1 MKESILR
8 PIGGPAAWQGATLLA
23 ERDWIRPLRRGAA
36 EEIDAALA
44 HVARRGLDWR
54 DLTRD
59 DFPLPTL
66 SDTLADIAD
75 ELETGR
81 GVVKLTGF
89 PIERYG
95 EGDLRTAFFGV
106 GCHLGTPVAQN
117 GNRGMMRDIRDNG
130 GTRVE
135 SSDALRWHND
145 RTDVVGLLC
154 VRKAQAGGVS
164 RIVSAVA
171 IHDAM
176 QARRPDLL
184 QAMYQDFYRS
194 TIGDEV
200 GAETRC
206 YPLPVFAQRD
216 GHFTSHFSNTYIEQA
231 QRFPEVPR
239 LTAAQNDALAMLDA
253 LAEELCFEMP
263 LEPGDL
269 QLLNNHVI
277 YHGRTAFADDAA
289 SGRDRLLYRLWL
301 SMPNS
306 RPLPENHRVL
316 WGSVEAGALRGGAGG
331 PAR

>member
-1 MKESILR
+1 MTDTVLR

-23 ERDWIRPLRRGAA
+23 ERDWIRPIGDAA
-36 EEIDAALA
+36 VVEIDAALA
-44 HVARRGLDWR
+44 QVKRRGAGWR
-54 DLTRD
+54 DLTRQ

-66 SDTLADIAD
+66 SAKLAAIAD
-75 ELETGR
+75 ELESGR

-89 PIERYG
+89 PVGRYG
-95 EGDLRTAFFGV
+95 EQDLRTLYFGI
-106 GCHLGTPVAQN
+106 GCHLGTPVHQN
-117 GNRGMMRDIRDNG
+117 GSRGLMRDIRDNG
-130 GTRVE
+130 GARVE
-135 SSDALRWHND
+135 SAEALRWHND

-154 VRKAQAGGVS
+154 VRKAQAGGIS

-184 QAMYQDFYRS
+184 AAMYGDFYRS

-200 GAETRC
+200 GAERPY
-206 YPLPVFAQRD
+206 YPLPIFALRD
-216 GHFTSHFSNTYIEQA
+216 GYFTSHFSTTYIEQA

-239 LTAAQNDALAMLDA
+239 LSGAQKEALGMLED

-263 LEPGDL
+263 LEPGDI

-277 YHGRTAFADDAA
+277 YHGRTAFTDDAG
-289 SGRDRLLYRLWL
+289 SRQDRLLYRLWL

-306 RPLPENHRVL
+306 RPLPESHRVL
-316 WGSVEAGALRGGAGG
+316 WGSVEAGAIRGGFGAS
-331 PAR
+331 PA

>member
-1 MKESILR
+1 MNDPSLKL
-8 PIGGPAAWQGATLLA
+8 IGGPGAWQGATLLA
-23 ERDWIRPLRRGAA
+23 ERDWIRPLGDGAVR
-36 EEIDAALA
+36 EIDAALA
-44 HVARRGLDWR
+44 HVKKRGRDWR
-54 DLTRD
+54 DLTAD

-66 SDTLADIAD
+66 ARTLAGIAD
-75 ELETGR
+75 ELESGR

-89 PIERYG
+89 PVERYD
-95 EGDLRTAFFGV
+95 EPDLRALYYGV
-106 GCHLGTPVAQN
+106 GCHIGTPVHQN
-117 GNRGMMRDIRDNG
+117 GSRGLMRDIRDAG

-135 SSDALRWHND
+135 SAEALRWHND

-154 VRKAQAGGVS
+154 VRKARAGGVS

-176 QARRPDLL
+176 LARRPDLL
-184 QAMYQDFYRS
+184 RAMYQDFYRS
-194 TIGDEV
+194 TLGDEV
-200 GAETRC
+200 GAETPY

-216 GHFTSHFSNTYIEQA
+216 GYFTSHFSNTYIEQA

-239 LTAAQNDALAMLDA
+239 LTGAQKDALAMLGD

-277 YHGRTAFADDAA
+277 YHGRTAFTDDAG
-289 SGRDRLLYRLWL
+289 SRQDRLLYRLWL

-306 RPLPENHRVL
+306 RPLPESHRVL
-316 WGSVEAGALRGGAGG
+316 WGSVEAGALRGGFGSGA
-331 PAR
+331 

>member
-1 MKESILR
+1 MTDTVLR

-23 ERDWIRPLRRGAA
+23 EHDWIRPIGDAA
-36 EEIDAALA
+36 TAEIDAALA
-44 HVARRGLDWR
+44 QAKRRGIDWR
-54 DLTRD
+54 DLAKE

-66 SDTLADIAD
+66 SAKLAAIAD
-75 ELETGR
+75 ELESGR

-89 PIERYG
+89 PVGRYG
-95 EGDLRTAFFGV
+95 EQDLRTLYFGI
-106 GCHLGTPVAQN
+106 GCHLGTPVHQN
-117 GNRGMMRDIRDNG
+117 GSRGLMRDICDNG

-135 SSDALRWHND
+135 SSEALRWHND

-154 VRKAQAGGVS
+154 VRKAQAGGIS

-184 QAMYQDFYRS
+184 AAMYRDFYRS
-194 TIGDEV
+194 SIGDEV
-200 GAETRC
+200 GGEQPY
-206 YPLPVFAQRD
+206 YPLPIFALRD

-231 QRFPEVPR
+231 QQRFPEAPR
-239 LTAAQNDALAMLDA
+239 LTGAQEEALDMLGE

-277 YHGRTAFADDAA
+277 YHGRTAFTDDAG
-289 SGRDRLLYRLWL
+289 SRQDRLLYRLWL

-306 RPLPENHRVL
+306 RPLPESHRVL
-316 WGSVEAGALRGGAGG
+316 WGSVEAGAIRGGFGAA
-331 PAR
+331 P